1 MPSAISDTGF
11 ALYKKFSNGGSIE
24 IITGYKK
31 RTDHKD
37 IITIAR
43 AFAKMGKNVKITTDI
58 HYKDTKYTYIFG
70 ALIGTKYE
78 RKCPDF
84 IIDGVFYEYESFL
97 LPFKKRKLA
106 NMISH
111 GSKQSSRIII
121 NNSRGASDRY
131 IIRNIR
137 ERLADKNFKL
147 KINEIWLY
155 EKGKIRQLYKCKNRK
170 PKPPVC
176 TV

>member
-1 MPSAISDTGF
+1 MF
-11 ALYKKFSNGGSIE
+11 ALYKKFSNGGCIE

-37 IITIAR
+37 LITIAR
-43 AFAKMGKNVKITTDI
+43 AFAKIGKKVHITTDI
-58 HYKDTKYTYIFG
+58 HYKDVKYTYIFG
-70 ALIGTKYE
+70 TLIGTQYE
-78 RKCPDF
+78 RKCPDL
-84 IIDGVFYEYESFL
+84 IIDGIFYEYESFL

-111 GSKQSSRIII
+111 GVKQSSRIII
-121 NNSRGASDRY
+121 NNGKGASDRY

-147 KINEIWLY
+147 KIDEVWLY
-155 EKGKIRQLYKCKNRK
+155 EKGKVRQIYKNRE